1 MLYEVFSLHRA
12 HNNVLSGMMEGDLA
26 LRLKVAHC
34 MKILKDEMP
43 TQKNAG
49 RERKRKHKTQTQ
61 AQ

>member
-1 MLYEVFSLHRA
+1 
-12 HNNVLSGMMEGDLA
+12 MEGDLA